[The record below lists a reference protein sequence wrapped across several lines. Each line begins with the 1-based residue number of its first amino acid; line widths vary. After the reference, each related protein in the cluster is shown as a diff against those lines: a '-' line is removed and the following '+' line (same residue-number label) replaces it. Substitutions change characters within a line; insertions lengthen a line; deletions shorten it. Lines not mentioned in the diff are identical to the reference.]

1 LRDVAA
7 FVRIAR
13 FEDLVEM
20 PGCVYGHLVF
30 VQRDCVWDCAVSTSV
45 SN

>member
-30 VQRDCVWDCAVSTSV
+30 VL
-45 SN
+45 